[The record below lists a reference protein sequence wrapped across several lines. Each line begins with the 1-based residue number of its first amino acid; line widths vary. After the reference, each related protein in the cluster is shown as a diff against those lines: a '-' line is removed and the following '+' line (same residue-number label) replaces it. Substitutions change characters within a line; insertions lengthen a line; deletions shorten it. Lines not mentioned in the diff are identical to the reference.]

1 MNSGAE
7 RQRLLCE
14 ALEITRPVLLAPM
27 ASIAGGKLASEVS
40 LAGGLGFLGGGYG
53 DIPWLRTELA
63 HVPQGCRVGVGLITW
78 HMAENAL
85 EEALAL
91 QPRAVWLSF
100 GDPTPHLPVIAKS
113 DALAVT
119 QVSRVFEAEAAIS
132 AGADVIVAQGS
143 EAGGHGRQGRSLF
156 GLLPEIASSFPETP
170 LVAAGSINDAQGLR
184 AAVELGAWGVAL
196 GSALAGT
203 LEAND
208 TELAKAKLVDSRG
221 DDTVQSTVFDHI
233 RGPLWP
239 EQYVGRSVTNE
250 LTNEWA
256 GREAEMAPQ
265 LDELR
270 EQYEI
275 DNDESNMSRRVLWAG
290 EGVSAIRDIVPAREV
305 IERFPQFDTA

>member
-1 MNSGAE
+1 
-7 RQRLLCE
+7 
-14 ALEITRPVLLAPM
+14 M
-27 ASIAGGKLASEVS
+27 AGTAGGELASQVS

-53 DIPWLRTELA
+53 DPRWLREEMA
-63 HVPQGCRVGVGLITW
+63 HVPHGCRVGIGLITW
-78 HMAENAL
+78 HMAENAV

-91 QPRAVWLSF
+91 RPRAVWLSF
-100 GDPTPHLPVIAKS
+100 GDPAPHLPAIAKS

-119 QVSRVFEAEAAIS
+119 QVSRVCEAEAAIH
-132 AGADVIVAQGS
+132 AGADVVVAQGS

-203 LEAND
+203 IEAND
-208 TELAKAKLVDSRG
+208 TDQAKAKLVESKG

-239 EQYVGRSVTNE
+239 EQYVGRSVMNE

-270 EQYEI
+270 EQYDV
-275 DNDESNMSRRVLWAG
+275 DNAESNMSRRVLWAG
-290 EGVSAIRDIVPAREV
+290 EGVSGIRDIVPARHV
-305 IERFPQFDTA
+305 IERFPQFDTQT

>member
-1 MNSGAE
+1 
-7 RQRLLCE
+7 
-14 ALEITRPVLLAPM
+14 M

-53 DIPWLRTELA
+53 DLPFLRTELA
-63 HVPQGCRVGVGLITW
+63 HVPQGCRVGIGLITW

-100 GDPTPHLPVIAKS
+100 GDPAPHLPAIAKS
-113 DALAVT
+113 DAVAVA
-119 QVSRVFEAEAAIS
+119 QVSRVSEAENAIG

-170 LVAAGSINDAQGLR
+170 LVAAGSINDEQGLR

-208 TELAKAKLVDSRG
+208 TELAKAKLVESKG

-239 EQYVGRSVTNE
+239 EQYVGRSVVNE
-250 LTNEWA
+250 LTSEWA
-256 GREAEMAPQ
+256 GRETEMGPQ

-270 EQYEI
+270 KQYEI
-275 DNDESNMSRRVLWAG
+275 DNTESNMERRVLWAG
-290 EGVSAIRDIVPAREV
+290 EGVSGIREIVPAREV
-305 IERFPQFDTA
+305 IERFPQFGTA

>member
-1 MNSGAE
+1 MNSGE
-7 RQRLLCE
+7 GRQRLLCE

-53 DIPWLRTELA
+53 DLPFLRTELA
-63 HVPQGCRVGVGLITW
+63 HVPQGCRVGIGLITW

-100 GDPTPHLPVIAKS
+100 GDPAPHLPAIAKS
-113 DALAVT
+113 DAVAVA
-119 QVSRVFEAEAAIS
+119 QVSRVSEAENAIG

-170 LVAAGSINDAQGLR
+170 LVAAGSINDEQGLR

-208 TELAKAKLVDSRG
+208 TELAKAKLVESKG

-239 EQYVGRSVTNE
+239 EQYVGRSVVNE
-250 LTNEWA
+250 LTSEWA
-256 GREAEMAPQ
+256 GRETEMGPQ

-270 EQYEI
+270 KQYEI
-275 DNDESNMSRRVLWAG
+275 DNTESNMERRVLWAG
-290 EGVSAIRDIVPAREV
+290 EGVSGIREIVPAREV
-305 IERFPQFDTA
+305 IERFPQFGTA